1 MMSDLPILERVQA
14 NITIAE
20 VLELARKVDKFRQK
34 SDELLILS
42 DDLSKKLDMAIG
54 LLNISQR
61 AELLAAFATLTPNT
75 ER

>member
-1 MMSDLPILERVQA
+1 VMSDLPILERVQA